1 MSRRKKEDIDYSNL
15 LESDVPK
22 LKQQA
27 QEGNLSDA
35 LDGLFILEKQTRQ
48 GGDFTTC
55 AKIAREIIRICYNAN
70 NWSQLN
76 DSLVMLSKR
85 RGQSKT
91 VIQEAVQEAMN
102 FIDSIDDI
110 SVATELIKILKSI
123 TEGKIFVE
131 LESAELTKRLAEIYE
146 KTDKVKLAAKTLQE
160 VQVETLSKMETKDK
174 INYILEQVRLCLKC
188 NDYIR
193 ALILSRKINLKIIS
207 KDEFQEEKIK
217 YYKLMV
223 EYYEAQ
229 DKYSDIARS
238 YQSLYNTPIIQ
249 DNENEWIKYLKLLC
263 IYSVLSPYSLEQ
275 ADVINRTYNLKKL
288 QDLPLQLQLLKLFL
302 TKELMNW
309 SDIQK
314 QFTQELSSFPQ
325 FSNNE
330 QGDKLWKIFQLRVVE
345 HNIRVI
351 SEYYSR
357 ITTTRLCQ
365 LLGLNQDDVEE
376 RISDLVTKGSIYAR
390 IDRPGG
396 IISFRKPSD
405 PINSLNDWKSN
416 VSDLLN
422 LIEKTCHSI
431 QRENMVHQ
439 HAKIRGNR

>member
-1 MSRRKKEDIDYSNL
+1 MSRRKKEDVDYSNL

-22 LKQQA
+22 LKQLA

-55 AKIAREIIRICYNAN
+55 GKIAREIIRICYNAN

-146 KTDKVKLAAKTLQE
+146 KTEKVKLAAKTLQE

-217 YYKLMV
+217 YYKLMI
-223 EYYEAQ
+223 EYYESQ

-238 YQSLYNTPIIQ
+238 YQSLFNTPIIQ

-275 ADVINRTYNLKKL
+275 ADVINRTYKLKKL

-325 FSNNE
+325 FSNE

-345 HNIRVI
+345 HVCF
-351 SEYYSR
+351 YYFLFFLF
-357 ITTTRLCQ
+357 IFLYF
-365 LLGLNQDDVEE
+365 LFIL
-376 RISDLVTKGSIYAR
+376 
-390 IDRPGG
+390 
-396 IISFRKPSD
+396 
-405 PINSLNDWKSN
+405 
-416 VSDLLN
+416 
-422 LIEKTCHSI
+422 
-431 QRENMVHQ
+431 
-439 HAKIRGNR
+439 